1 MAKTFDNNHNKGP
14 LDCIKVLDLSR
25 FQAGPTCC
33 MILGDMGA
41 DVIKVEEP
49 GVGDHGRQNSPDVD
63 EGYSLYFVAFNRNKK
78 SVTLNLK
85 AEKGKELLRKLVR
98 WADILV
104 ENFRPGVMARLGFSY
119 DDVSRIN
126 PGIIMVSGS
135 GFGQTGP
142 YAERAA
148 FDTVAQAMSGLMHVT
163 GFPDRPPVRVGPA
176 IADSTAGFFG
186 AMGALLALYHRKNTG
201 EGQQVDVSLLEGQLV
216 LMAYPILRQFVGAPL
231 KRSGTSSSGGAPAD
245 AFPTSDGR
253 YVYIFGQ
260 DDNHFPILCRLMGKP
275 EMLDNPRYNSRPV
288 RNKYRD
294 ELNGIVARWTRTM
307 TADALE
313 SLLEEARLPYGRVY
327 EVAEVL
333 EDPHIRAR
341 KMLVDVDHHGKAVLP
356 MVGVYPKLSRTP
368 GSIRMPAPLL
378 GQHNEEVFCGL
389 LGLSKRELDI
399 LKEEGVI

>member
-1 MAKTFDNNHNKGP
+1 MEKPSKEKYSNGP
-14 LDCIKVLDLSR
+14 LEGIKVLDLSR

-63 EGYSLYFVAFNRNKK
+63 EGYSLYFAAFNRNKK

-85 AEKGKELLRKLVR
+85 AEKGKALLEKLVG

-119 DDVSRIN
+119 EDVSRIN

-186 AMGALLALYHRKNTG
+186 AMGAILALYHRKSTG

-216 LMAYPILRQFVGAPL
+216 LMAYPLMRQFIGAPV
-231 KRSGTSSSGGAPAD
+231 KRSGTTGAGGAPSD

-253 YVYIFGQ
+253 FVYIFGQ
-260 DDNHFPILCRLMGKP
+260 DDNHFPTLCRLMGKP
-275 EMLDNPRYNSRPV
+275 EMMDNPRYNARPG
-288 RNKYRD
+288 RNKYRE
-294 ELNGIVARWTRTM
+294 ELNGIVSQWTRTM
-307 TADALE
+307 TAATLE
-313 SLLEEARLPYGRVY
+313 SVLEKARLPYGRVY
-327 EVAEVL
+327 DVAEVL
-333 EDPHIRAR
+333 EDPHVRAR
-341 KMLVDVDHHGKAVLP
+341 EMLVEVDHHGKAVLP
-356 MVGVYPKLSRTP
+356 MVGVYPKLSKTP
-368 GSIRMPAPLL
+368 GAIRMPAPLL
-378 GQHNEEVFCGL
+378 GQHNEEIYCGL
-389 LGLSKRELDI
+389 LGLPKRELDV
-399 LKEEGVI
+399 LKGEGVI